1 MLTCEL
7 RSNQVRWKK
16 MQLAAQHYEYT
27 GLKPE
32 RIEQAIDADEE
43 WLKAHPM
50 RKGGRK
56 SSNSEPQQ

>member
-1 MLTCEL
+1 
-7 RSNQVRWKK
+7 
-16 MQLAAQHYEYT
+16 MQLIAQNYEYA

-43 WLKAHPM
+43 WLKAHPV

-56 SSNSEPQQ
+56 ASNSEPQQ